1 MENTDL
7 FFCCNCKYWTQF
19 ERRDVQTRLGWCNKD
34 RQRVSISAKQD
45 FCSSFAFNNPAPP
58 TVADAERLS
67 DHQLGELCRL
77 LRDRLNF
84 QEAINR
90 LSEGCAFYSRKID
103 EQETTIARL
112 TIERD
117 RAREV
122 AERQAAEISI
132 QSDQLLMMSEHLNE
146 SSKQRDTTRAQVNDL
161 SAEVVKMT
169 EEIRQLRGMIH

>member
-146 SSKQRDTTRAQVNDL
+146 SFKQRDTARAQVNDL
-161 SAEVVKMT
+161 STEVVKMN
-169 EEIRQLRGMIH
+169 EEIRQLRGMIP